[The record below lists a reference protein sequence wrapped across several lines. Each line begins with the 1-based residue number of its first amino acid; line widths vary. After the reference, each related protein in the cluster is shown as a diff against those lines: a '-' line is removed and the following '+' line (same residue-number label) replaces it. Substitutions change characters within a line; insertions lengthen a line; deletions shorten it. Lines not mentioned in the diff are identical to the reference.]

1 MVVGPDR
8 GNPMK
13 RYLCLL
19 VLTWLACVAMPV
31 HAQKN
36 HLKKNHVAEAPLND
50 DHVDD
55 NPAANEHAALVKS
68 VVGVVKVTR
77 QHDTFDA
84 IGGTTLQV
92 SDRIVAAPGATAA
105 IVFRDGTLLTL
116 GSGAD
121 VVVRDY
127 VFAPKDNKFA
137 FSLYLSKGSAIYES
151 GKIGKL
157 SPQSVSVQ
165 TPKATVG
172 VRGTRFL
179 IEVN

>member
-1 MVVGPDR
+1 
-8 GNPMK
+8 MK
-13 RYLCLL
+13 RYLS
-19 VLTWLACVAMPV
+19 VLALAWLFFLAMPV
-31 HAQKN
+31 HADEV
-36 HLKKNHVAEAPLND
+36 HS
-50 DHVDD
+50 VDD
-55 NPAANEHAALVKS
+55 HAALVKS
-68 VVGVVKVTR
+68 VTGVVKVIR
-77 QHDTFDA
+77 QQDTFDA
-84 IGGTTLQV
+84 TGGTTLRV
-92 SDRIVAAPGATAA
+92 SDRVVTAPGASAA

-121 VVVRDY
+121 VLLRDY

-157 SPQSVSVQ
+157 SPQSVKVE

-179 IEVN
+179 VEVN

>member
-1 MVVGPDR
+1 
-8 GNPMK
+8 MK

-19 VLTWLACVAMPV
+19 GVAWLACLAIPAHAAGHVKRKAATAPVATDPV
-31 HAQKN
+31 IEDELA
-36 HLKKNHVAEAPLND
+36 D
-50 DHVDD
+50 
-55 NPAANEHAALVKS
+55 HAALVKS
-68 VVGVVKVTR
+68 VTGVVKVTR
-77 QHDTFDA
+77 GQQTFDA
-84 IGGTTLQV
+84 MSGSTLQV
-92 SDRIVAAPGATAA
+92 SDRLVSAPGASAA

-121 VVVRDY
+121 ILVRNY
-127 VFAPKDNKFA
+127 VFAPKDDKFA

-157 SPQSVSVQ
+157 SPQSVSVE

>member
-1 MVVGPDR
+1 
-8 GNPMK
+8 MK

-19 VLTWLACVAMPV
+19 GVTWLACVAMPA
-31 HAQKN
+31 HATG
-36 HLKKNHVAEAPLND
+36 HVKKQVAAAPVAEDQAVED
-50 DHVDD
+50 QIAD
-55 NPAANEHAALVKS
+55 HAALVKS
-68 VVGVVKVTR
+68 VTGVVKVTR
-77 QHDTFDA
+77 GQQTFDA
-84 IGGTTLQV
+84 TSGSTLQV
-92 SDRIVAAPGATAA
+92 SDRLVSAPGASAA

-121 VVVRDY
+121 ILVRNY
-127 VFAPKDNKFA
+127 VFTPKDNKFA

-157 SPQSVSVQ
+157 SPQSVSVE